1 MSGAFLVMTLKR
13 AVEVQTPIG
22 IEKIPLTWADG
33 MVGAMTVFESREAAE
48 RYAQGKFEIV
58 EVAIDASRGGGP

>member
-33 MVGAMTVFESREAAE
+33 MAGAMPVFDSREAAE
-48 RYAQGKFEIV
+48 RYAQGDYEIF
-58 EVAIDASRGGGP
+58 EVAIGAAPGN